1 MFFPLTSKKKPANVH
16 PTQTIRNERT
26 CGGPSVTAYCSH
38 SSTSN
43 SLLPPGRAD
52 QLVRDFRDPMIHRN
66 PHGDRE
72 NGEIDL
78 GKRLLFNEKNM
89 GNMCVY

>member
-1 MFFPLTSKKKPANVH
+1 
-16 PTQTIRNERT
+16 
-26 CGGPSVTAYCSH
+26 
-38 SSTSN
+38 
-43 SLLPPGRAD
+43 
-52 QLVRDFRDPMIHRN
+52 MIHRN